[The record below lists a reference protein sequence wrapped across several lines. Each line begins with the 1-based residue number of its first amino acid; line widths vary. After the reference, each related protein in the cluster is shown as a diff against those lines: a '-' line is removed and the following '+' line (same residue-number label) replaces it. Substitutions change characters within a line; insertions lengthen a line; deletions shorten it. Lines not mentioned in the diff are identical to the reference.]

1 MQSDFRYP
9 IFFFVGWETFD
20 SAIKQRSY
28 ETRYCIALN
37 FNQTGK
43 IALIMEYKEM
53 ATIAEI
59 IESKQAEKEA
69 KKAIVETDD
78 LNGIKTPDLNADEAL
93 ALVDNETAK
102 IAYYAAFAEMG
113 FRYTIRPQ
121 KDVSAMIADFG
132 MLLLGMKEASNG
144 KPITVKDGEQKFTEF
159 KKRFAFWAELL
170 SRLIAIGEYVP
181 PESDEDKLV
190 KLLKLDLATGI
201 ERAKEAGYS
210 LTAITNALQSIAMG
224 K

>member
-1 MQSDFRYP
+1 
-9 IFFFVGWETFD
+9 
-20 SAIKQRSY
+20 
-28 ETRYCIALN
+28 
-37 FNQTGK
+37 
-43 IALIMEYKEM
+43 M
-53 ATIAEI
+53 ATIQEI
-59 IESKQAEKEA
+59 IESKQAEKAA
-69 KKAIVETDD
+69 KKAAIVETDD
-78 LNGIKTPDLNADEAL
+78 LSGVKIPSLNADEAL
-93 ALVDNETAK
+93 QLVDNETAK
-102 IAYYAAFAEMG
+102 IAYYAAFAECG

-121 KDVSAMIADFG
+121 KDVAAMVADFG
-132 MLLLGMKEASNG
+132 LLLLGMKEASNG
-144 KPITVKDGEQKFTEF
+144 KQIIVKDGEQKFAEF

-170 SRLIAIGEYVP
+170 AKLIATGEYVP

>member
-1 MQSDFRYP
+1 M
-9 IFFFVGWETFD
+9 
-20 SAIKQRSY
+20 
-28 ETRYCIALN
+28 
-37 FNQTGK
+37 GK

-53 ATIAEI
+53 ATIQEI
-59 IESKQAEKEA
+59 IEAKQAEKEA
-69 KKAIVETDD
+69 KQAAIVDTDD
-78 LNGIKTPDLNADEAL
+78 LDGIKTAELNADEAL

-132 MLLLGMKEASNG
+132 MLLLGMKESSNG

-159 KKRFAFWAELL
+159 KKRFAFWARLL
-170 SRLIAIGEYVP
+170 SKLIASGEYIP

-190 KLLKLDLATGI
+190 KLLKVDLATGI

>member
-1 MQSDFRYP
+1 
-9 IFFFVGWETFD
+9 
-20 SAIKQRSY
+20 
-28 ETRYCIALN
+28 
-37 FNQTGK
+37 
-43 IALIMEYKEM
+43 M
-53 ATIAEI
+53 ATIQEM
-59 IESKQAEKEA
+59 IEAKQAEKEA
-69 KKAIVETDD
+69 NKAKAIVETDD
-78 LNGIKTPDLNADEAL
+78 FDGVKTTELNADEAL

-144 KPITVKDGEQKFTEF
+144 KPITVKDGESKFAEF

-170 SRLIAIGEYVP
+170 SKLIANGDYIP
-181 PESDEDKLV
+181 PESDEDKLI
-190 KLLKLDLATGI
+190 KLLKVDLGTGI

-210 LTAITNALQSIAMG
+210 LTAITNALQIIAMG

>member
-1 MQSDFRYP
+1 
-9 IFFFVGWETFD
+9 
-20 SAIKQRSY
+20 
-28 ETRYCIALN
+28 
-37 FNQTGK
+37 
-43 IALIMEYKEM
+43 M
-53 ATIAEI
+53 ATIQEI
-59 IESKQAEKEA
+59 ISAKQAEKEA
-69 KKAIVETDD
+69 KAKQIVETEEFG
-78 LNGIKTPDLNADEAL
+78 GIKTAELNADEAL
-93 ALVDNETAK
+93 ELVDNETAK
-102 IAYYAAFAEMG
+102 IAYYAAFAECG

-144 KPITVKDGEQKFTEF
+144 KAITVKDGEQKFTEF
-159 KKRFAFWAELL
+159 KQRFAFWAELL
-170 SRLIAIGEYVP
+170 AKLIANGEYVP
-181 PESDEDKLV
+181 PESDEQKLV

>member
-1 MQSDFRYP
+1 
-9 IFFFVGWETFD
+9 
-20 SAIKQRSY
+20 
-28 ETRYCIALN
+28 
-37 FNQTGK
+37 
-43 IALIMEYKEM
+43 M
-53 ATIAEI
+53 ATIQEI
-59 IESKQAEKEA
+59 ISAKQAEKEA
-69 KKAIVETDD
+69 KKAIVETEEFD
-78 LNGIKTPDLNADEAL
+78 GIKTPALNADEAL
-93 ALVDNETAK
+93 SLVDNETAK
-102 IAYYAAFAEMG
+102 VAYYAAFAELG

-144 KPITVKDGEQKFTEF
+144 KAIIVKDGEQKFAEF

-170 SRLIAIGEYVP
+170 SKLIASGEYIP
-181 PESDEDKLV
+181 PESDEDKLI

-201 ERAKEAGYS
+201 ERAKEAGFS

>member
-1 MQSDFRYP
+1 
-9 IFFFVGWETFD
+9 
-20 SAIKQRSY
+20 
-28 ETRYCIALN
+28 
-37 FNQTGK
+37 
-43 IALIMEYKEM
+43 M
-53 ATIAEI
+53 ATIQEI
-59 IESKQAEKEA
+59 ISAKQAEKEA
-69 KKAIVETDD
+69 KKASIVETEEFEDV
-78 LNGIKTPDLNADEAL
+78 KTSSLNADEAL
-93 ALVDNETAK
+93 KLVDNETAK

-121 KDVSAMIADFG
+121 KDVAAMVADFG
-132 MLLLGMKEASNG
+132 MLLLGMKEATNG
-144 KPITVKDGEQKFTEF
+144 KAIIVKDGEQKFAEF

-170 SRLIAIGEYVP
+170 SKLIATGDYIP
-181 PESDEDKLV
+181 PESDEQKLV

>member
-1 MQSDFRYP
+1 
-9 IFFFVGWETFD
+9 
-20 SAIKQRSY
+20 
-28 ETRYCIALN
+28 
-37 FNQTGK
+37 
-43 IALIMEYKEM
+43 M
-53 ATIAEI
+53 ATIQEI
-59 IESKQAEKEA
+59 ISAKQAEKEA
-69 KKAIVETDD
+69 NKAKAIVETEEFD
-78 LNGIKTPDLNADEAL
+78 GVKTPALNADEAL
-93 ALVDNETAK
+93 KLLDNETAK
-102 IAYYAAFAEMG
+102 VAYYAAFAELG

-121 KDVSAMIADFG
+121 KDVAAMVADFG

-144 KPITVKDGEQKFTEF
+144 KAIIVKDGEQKFEAF
-159 KKRFAFWAELL
+159 KKRFAFWAEML
-170 SRLIAIGEYVP
+170 SKLIASGDYIP

>member
-1 MQSDFRYP
+1 
-9 IFFFVGWETFD
+9 
-20 SAIKQRSY
+20 
-28 ETRYCIALN
+28 
-37 FNQTGK
+37 
-43 IALIMEYKEM
+43 M
-53 ATIAEI
+53 ATIQEI
-59 IESKQAEKEA
+59 IQAKQAEKAEKA
-69 KKAIVETDD
+69 KQIVETDD

-93 ALVDNETAK
+93 KQVDNETAK

-132 MLLLGMKEASNG
+132 MLLLGMKETSNG
-144 KPITVKDGEQKFTEF
+144 KAITIKDGEQKFSEF
-159 KKRFAFWAELL
+159 KQRFAFWAELL
-170 SRLIAIGEYVP
+170 AKLIASGEYMP
-181 PESDEDKLV
+181 PESDEDKLI

-210 LTAITNALQSIAMG
+210 LTAITNALQQIALG